1 MRYLIALGLGLMLA
15 ACGTMLEGPTPI
27 PIFVPMPTATTIF
40 AHVPPTPTSLAS
52 VGAGDTVVSYERTG
66 CFGGVKDRLT
76 VYGDGRIE
84 YSNRLGELRS
94 GMASL
99 EQIRDLELKL
109 KVVVGVSAPQ
119 FPAPADACVYSFR
132 AALADGTLVEVTTSD
147 GAQHPQVIVDVV
159 DALEELRLQTS

>member
-1 MRYLIALGLGLMLA
+1 MRFLIALGLVLMLA

-40 AHVPPTPTSLAS
+40 EHVPPTPTSLAS
-52 VGAGDTVVSYERTG
+52 VGAGAAVVSYERTG
-66 CFGGVKDRLT
+66 CFGGVKDSLT
-76 VYGDGRIE
+76 VYGDGRLE
-84 YSNRLGELRS
+84 YSNRQGELRR
-94 GMASL
+94 GTATL

-109 KVVVGVSAPQ
+109 KVVVGISAPQ

-132 AALADGTLVEVTTSD
+132 ATLADGTPVEVTTSD